1 MTWHRLFCFLFLYLS
16 AKDCFFLCKQG
27 DFDRQLNGPVN
38 GLLSLVIMQNLF
50 SNVLK
55 SNPNSWLTF
64 FCFLSGCCFVSTHA
78 SGHTGVCGGKKN
90 PFIKGRPFKKFS
102 WIIFGCFY
110 WVELRVV
117 CITQWIAVFFIF
129 QPLTLILSKTTDFHC
144 WHRMLSYSL
153 FDNTEHQPFQ
163 TCLATTKLHQ
173 TCTVARGSSDT
184 VSLL

>member
-1 MTWHRLFCFLFLYLS
+1 MTWHQLFCFLFLYLS

-78 SGHTGVCGGKKN
+78 SGHTGVCGGKKIHLSREDHLKSFHESYLAA
-90 PFIKGRPFKKFS
+90 FIEWS
-102 WIIFGCFY
+102 S
-110 WVELRVV
+110 VV
-117 CITQWIAVFFIF
+117 CITQWITVFFIF
-129 QPLTLILSKTTDFHC
+129 QPLTLILSTTTDFHC

>member
-1 MTWHRLFCFLFLYLS
+1 MTWHQLFCFLFLYLS

-38 GLLSLVIMQNLF
+38 GLLSLLIMQNLF

-64 FCFLSGCCFVSTHA
+64 FLFSFRLLLRLNTCFRAHWGLWW
-78 SGHTGVCGGKKN
+78 KKN

-117 CITQWIAVFFIF
+117 CITQWITVFFIF
-129 QPLTLILSKTTDFHC
+129 QPLTLILSTTTDFHW